1 MLGSTVGTSPN
12 QTLKYSNEPIF
23 AHGSFLHRSVS
34 QNQNQPQAA
43 YYINANH
50 VSIGAPH
57 IIPQAPPPSQ
67 DFLTTDVRPENGSS
81 NILSATN
88 SLKSSRVRPEAHSRR
103 NSHDYGSR
111 DGARVANDHGSRD
124 SRDSQRPGSRS
135 HDSKYE
141 RRKSLPKTKYE
152 ETDSSLQLDT
162 NGPLNR
168 FRPNGTLKHDSSTS
182 GLTPRFQW
190 FFIVNELC

>member
-1 MLGSTVGTSPN
+1 MLSSTVGASPN
-12 QTLKYSNEPIF
+12 QALKYSNEPIF

-57 IIPQAPPPSQ
+57 IVPQAPPPTQ
-67 DFLTTDVRPENGSS
+67 EFLTADIGSENGSS

-103 NSHDYGSR
+103 GSHDYDPPDGNRGSY
-111 DGARVANDHGSRD
+111 DPGPRD

-135 HDSKYE
+135 HDSKYG
-141 RRKSLPKTKYE
+141 RRKSIPKPKYE
-152 ETDSSLQLDT
+152 ETDSSLQLDM

-168 FRPNGTLKHDSSTS
+168 FRPNGTLKNDSSTS
-182 GLTPRFQW
+182 G
-190 FFIVNELC
+190 